1 MLLMNKYKITGIIY
15 IHIRRETDRQTET
28 KTKRQRKRL
37 YSAVIKVQSS
47 AREWRSIR
55 IILLLL
61 FRPISETDT

>member
-1 MLLMNKYKITGIIY
+1 MLLMNKYKITGFIY
-15 IHIRRETDRQTET
+15 IHIRRERDRQTDRQTET

-55 IILLLL
+55 IILLGE
-61 FRPISETDT
+61 RG